1 MLSKSPLGECKGAPE
16 AFFGRQITTAKE
28 RSLTETAELAPD
40 VSAGSQ
46 RRVARWRPALAWRR
60 WTHSRHSTASTYASR
75 ESPTPRDGAGDG
87 PQPLPIAAAL
97 MSALDA
103 AGVRYG
109 VIQDVS
115 TLPQAL
121 AGRDD
126 IDLLVD
132 KRDHAVFC
140 STICKLRGIRG
151 TSLSCYDNVCAGRE
165 DWFLPDF
172 AHGRYLHLDVHVG
185 VRVGWEFR
193 KRYPIVDLISPWQW
207 ERVAIGNVSVPVA
220 APEAELRRA
229 ITRYAFGFWAP
240 PWRRWVVLRGD
251 WEGLLAR
258 QPLLLGEDGQHVVE
272 FVADRGRNMSC
283 RIRRD
288 NDNMLIHRGDLRKLR
303 RSIRDECGFA
313 GLGIADFAVHL
324 ARKAS
329 YAALRLLQRIM
340 PGSIPPK
347 RRPEN
352 GGLVIAL
359 VGPDGVGKSTQVD
372 RLAQVF
378 RWKFGCVKAYAGT
391 GDGRGWWLRK
401 LLGKRLVPRG
411 QRIKATIQSKG
422 EALRSRKWTSN
433 VFAAGL
439 ACWGLLIAF
448 ERHAMVKR
456 AHRSAT
462 RGLIVVCDRWPQA
475 LQPGYLDGPIIP
487 SDPDRHPVIAAFARL
502 EQKLYRKMQR
512 MRPHL
517 TLHLVSDH
525 SVSERRKP
533 GGIKKEA
540 FDARLSL
547 MAELRRLDNDIK
559 TVDASASMEAVG
571 RDLFRH
577 VWLSL

>member
-1 MLSKSPLGECKGAPE
+1 M
-16 AFFGRQITTAKE
+16 
-28 RSLTETAELAPD
+28 TETAELVLDA
-40 VSAGSQ
+40 SAGS
-46 RRVARWRPALAWRR
+46 RW
-60 WTHSRHSTASTYASR
+60 HF
-75 ESPTPRDGAGDG
+75 AGNG
-87 PQPLPIAAAL
+87 PQPLPIAATL
-97 MSALDA
+97 ISALDA

-109 VIQDVS
+109 VIQDIFA
-115 TLPQAL
+115 LPLAL

-126 IDLLVD
+126 IDLFLD
-132 KRDHAVFC
+132 KRDHAIFC
-140 STICKLRGIRG
+140 ATICKLHAVRG
-151 TSLSCYDNVCAGRE
+151 SCLSCYDNVCAGRE

-172 AHGRYLHLDVHVG
+172 AHGRYLHLDVHIG
-185 VRVGWEFR
+185 LRAGWEFR
-193 KRYPIVDLISPWQW
+193 KRYLIFDRISPCQW
-207 ERVAIGNVSVPVA
+207 ERVAIDNMSVPVA
-220 APEAELRRA
+220 TPEAELRRS
-229 ITRYAFGFWAP
+229 IIRYAFGCWAP

-258 QPLLLGEDGQHVVE
+258 QPLVLEEDGHHVVE
-272 FVADRGRNMSC
+272 FEADHDRNVSC

-288 NDNMLIHRGDLRKLR
+288 NDDMLIHRGDLRKLR

-313 GLGIADFAVHL
+313 GPCIADFAVHL
-324 ARKAS
+324 VRKAA
-329 YAALRLLQRIM
+329 YVTVRLLQRIT

-347 RRPEN
+347 RRPAN

-372 RLAQVF
+372 RLAQIF

-391 GDGRGWWLRK
+391 GDGRGWWPRK
-401 LLGKRLVPRG
+401 LLGKLLVSRR
-411 QRIKATIQSKG
+411 QLIKATIQRKG
-422 EALRSRKWTSN
+422 EASRSRKWASD

-439 ACWGLLIAF
+439 ACWGVLIAF
-448 ERHAMVKR
+448 ERYAMVKR

-462 RGLIVVCDRWPQA
+462 RGLIVICDRWPQA

-487 SDPDRHPVIAAFARL
+487 PDPDHHPVLAAFARL
-502 EQKLYRKMQR
+502 EQKLYRKMQG

-547 MAELRRLDNDIK
+547 MAELRRLDKDIK
-559 TVDASASMEAVG
+559 TVDAGASIEAVG